1 MSREM
6 RSAWKEEEEHDENIR
21 NEKDL
26 SEWQPD
32 RSGSP
37 DVLAVYRL
45 CARRY
50 KGQGRNGESGCGIP
64 GR

>member
-1 MSREM
+1 MFSEM
-6 RSAWKEEEEHDENIR
+6 WSAWKEEEEHDENVR
-21 NEKDL
+21 NEKNL
-26 SEWQPD
+26 SGWQPD
-32 RSGSP
+32 SSNSP
-37 DVLAVYRL
+37 DVLDVYRL

>member
-1 MSREM
+1 MFSEA
-6 RSAWKEEEEHDENIR
+6 RSAWKEEEEHDENVR

-26 SEWQPD
+26 SVWQLD
-32 RSGSP
+32 DTDHSG
-37 DVLAVYRL
+37 VLAVYRL